1 MTRFIPAAALP
12 ALSALTQPM
21 FSLQKPVRPH
31 GAGAAHGQA
40 ALASGDTMALDGK
53 PDEAR
58 VVLTAPQSGAHRAAE
73 SGACAHGENKQ
84 YADQNQQ
91 NLAAEH
97 AYCQVN
103 LSETRSQRAAHA
115 QTEGWPQALALSPP
129 NAKPLSSSSNW
140 PATDQHR
147 APKRQGTRTLVG
159 LALLALAALVAAP
172 AQAQAVGPV
181 SKLVVTQN
189 GQGPADSGC
198 ASFRLS
204 AKQAQAFFKRAVL
217 ITERQNH
224 DHFDRGPCTV
234 SGTFKTRFD
243 SWEWEIRNGGT
254 AAIMSSN
261 GDSFLLADPRQ
272 ASAPN

>member
-1 MTRFIPAAALP
+1 MTRFIPA
-12 ALSALTQPM
+12 LSAMLALTQQM
-21 FSLQKPVRPH
+21 FSLHKPVRLH
-31 GAGAAHGQA
+31 AAADGQA
-40 ALASGDTMALDGK
+40 ALVSSCTMALAGI
-53 PDEAR
+53 PDEPR
-58 VVLTAPQSGAHRAAE
+58 VVLTAPQSGAHRAE
-73 SGACAHGENKQ
+73 SDACLHDECKQ
-84 YADQNQQ
+84 YSLQDQQK
-91 NLAAEH
+91 LAEKPT
-97 AYCQVN
+97 YCQEN
-103 LSETRSQRAAHA
+103 LNKTCSQRTTHA
-115 QTEGWPQALALSPP
+115 QTEGWLPAQVPFPP

-189 GQGPADSGC
+189 GQGPADNGC

-272 ASAPN
+272 ASAAN

>member
-1 MTRFIPAAALP
+1 MTRFIPATALPALP
-12 ALSALTQPM
+12 ALSTQIPNN
-21 FSLQKPVRPH
+21 LV
-31 GAGAAHGQA
+31 
-40 ALASGDTMALDGK
+40 
-53 PDEAR
+53 
-58 VVLTAPQSGAHRAAE
+58 TAPQMGAHRAAD
-73 SGACAHGENKQ
+73 SGVCFHGTNEQ
-84 YADQNQQ
+84 YTTQVEQK
-91 NLAAEH
+91 LAAQS
-97 AYCQVN
+97 AYYQ
-103 LSETRSQRAAHA
+103 LSTGATASPRAVHA
-115 QTEGWPQALALSPP
+115 QTGRQSPASHHLLP
-129 NAKPLSSSSNW
+129 KPL
-140 PATDQHR
+140 ATGSAVADLQR
-147 APKRQGTRTLVG
+147 APKRLGTPALVG
-159 LALLALAALVAAP
+159 SALLTLAALVTAP

-181 SKLVVTQN
+181 SKLAVTQN

>member
-1 MTRFIPAAALP
+1 MTRFIPAALST
-12 ALSALTQPM
+12 LSALAQQI
-21 FSLQKPVRPH
+21 FSLH

-40 ALASGDTMALDGK
+40 ALASSDTMALAGV

-58 VVLTAPQSGAHRAAE
+58 VALTAPQLGAHCTTG
-73 SGACAHGENKQ
+73 SGTCFHDGDKQ
-84 YADQNQQ
+84 YAAQDQQK
-91 NLAAEH
+91 LAEKP
-97 AYCQVN
+97 AYCQVE
-103 LSETRSQRAAHA
+103 LSETRAQRAA
-115 QTEGWPQALALSPP
+115 QTEGWLQALAPSLLNAQPLSPG
-129 NAKPLSSSSNW
+129 SNW
-140 PATDQHR
+140 PATGQHR
-147 APKRQGTRTLVG
+147 APKRLGTRVLSG
-159 LALLALAALVAAP
+159 FALLALAALVAVP
-172 AQAQAVGPV
+172 AHAQAVGPV
-181 SKLVVTQN
+181 SKLLVTQN

-272 ASAPN
+272 ASAAN

>member
-12 ALSALTQPM
+12 AMSALTQPM

-58 VVLTAPQSGAHRAAE
+58 VVLTAPQSGAHRAAG
-73 SGACAHGENKQ
+73 SGARPHDECKQ
-84 YADQNQQ
+84 YSLQDQPK
-91 NLAAEH
+91 LAEEPT
-97 AYCQVN
+97 YCQEN
-103 LSETRSQRAAHA
+103 MNKARSQRTTHA
-115 QTEGWPQALALSPP
+115 QTEGWLQAQVPFPP
-129 NAKPLSSSSNW
+129 NDKPLSSSSNW

-198 ASFRLS
+198 TSFRLS

-272 ASAPN
+272 ASAQN

>member
-40 ALASGDTMALDGK
+40 ALASGDTMALAGK

-58 VVLTAPQSGAHRAAE
+58 VVLTALQVGAHCAAE
-73 SGACAHGENKQ
+73 SGVCLHENTQ
-84 YADQNQQ
+84 YATQDQQK
-91 NLAAEH
+91 LAAEP
-97 AYCQVN
+97 AYCRIE
-103 LSETRSQRAAHA
+103 LSETRAQSAA
-115 QTEGWPQALALSPP
+115 QTEGWLQALTPP
-129 NAKPLSSSSNW
+129 ESKTLSSGSNW
-140 PATDQHR
+140 PATDQNR
-147 APKRQGTRTLVG
+147 APKRLGARALSCF
-159 LALLALAALVAAP
+159 ALLALAALVATP
-172 AQAQAVGPV
+172 AHAQAVGPV
-181 SKLVVTQN
+181 SKLLVTQN

-243 SWEWEIRNGGT
+243 TWEWEIRNGGT

-272 ASAPN
+272 ASTAN